1 MAQIRNQDV
10 SKALADLDD
19 MNGGG
24 RPSLRPEDVDR
35 IKAIAAETD
44 IGVRVRKMSALL
56 DDLERQFTRNAEELG
71 ALQRGFGL
79 VPGNT
84 RSLLDGDQ
92 LSDESR
98 ADLYRS
104 IDSFTQQMMDE
115 VKREARLAAG
125 GPGTATRAV
134 RPGRLR
140 V

>member
-19 MNGGG
+19 IGGG

-56 DDLERQFTRNAEELG
+56 DELEQQFNRNAEELG
-71 ALQRGFGL
+71 ALQQGFGL

-92 LSDESR
+92 LSEESR
-98 ADLYRS
+98 AELYRS

-115 VKREARLAAG
+115 VKREARQAAG
-125 GPGTATRAV
+125 GPGAATRAV
-134 RPGRLR
+134 RPGRMR